1 MHLNL
6 VSQQTPHLWFSKGC
20 NSFRRHSTFYKQT
33 FYWEWRSTV
42 SQYGKFFV
50 DGNKINLKTIS
61 VQITLRW
68 IIYYLETGGRVY
80 DSVAENQRLKMV
92 AFSTFGKLWKLCCHL
107 PIKAELLRTFQIRWR
122 HLLEKLNKK
131 SVTKK
136 REKDT
141 HIRQVSTD
149 IDVVRK
155 LTCLETLREERC
167 NMHVTTIQGEKTGS
181 IDKKK
186 VRSCKAPNNDK
197 KFGKKQKNYDSE
209 IKDIELLG
217 QPHLTR
223 VVLVLKKKNS
233 RFDIELKPS
242 LVWERSHGV
251 LDKRMSVR

>member
-1 MHLNL
+1 
-6 VSQQTPHLWFSKGC
+6 
-20 NSFRRHSTFYKQT
+20 
-33 FYWEWRSTV
+33 
-42 SQYGKFFV
+42 
-50 DGNKINLKTIS
+50 
-61 VQITLRW
+61 
-68 IIYYLETGGRVY
+68 
-80 DSVAENQRLKMV
+80 
-92 AFSTFGKLWKLCCHL
+92 
-107 PIKAELLRTFQIRWR
+107 
-122 HLLEKLNKK
+122 
-131 SVTKK
+131 
-136 REKDT
+136 
-141 HIRQVSTD
+141 
-149 IDVVRK
+149 
-155 LTCLETLREERC
+155 
-167 NMHVTTIQGEKTGS
+167 MHVTTIQGEKTGS